1 MTVKTN
7 IRYTERAVSPEVK
20 LDRLRSGVN
29 SFPWWILGMAL
40 IFILTISLVLTNANY
55 QEAFSFISG
64 GLTVTIRMTL
74 IAFVIALVI
83 GLFTGLARI
92 SNSVILKNIGT
103 LYVEFVRGIPM
114 LVLIFFVAFVG
125 FPLVIGGLNSLGTWF
140 VNIGVPDLGASLVAL
155 NNQNISMDTRA
166 VVALSVT
173 YGAFLAEIFRAGI
186 QSIGRGQMEAGRS
199 QGLSYWQTM
208 RYIILPQAIRNV
220 LPALGNDFVSM
231 LKDSSLVSIL
241 AVRDMTQIAKL
252 YTGRSFHYQEA
263 YIILAML
270 YLSMT
275 LVLSFLVKFI
285 EKRYQKNERA

>member
-7 IRYTERAVSPEVK
+7 IQYAEQTISPEAK
-20 LDRLRSGVN
+20 FDRLRSRVTN
-29 SFPWWILGMAL
+29 FPWWILGMAL
-40 IFILTISLVLTNANY
+40 IFILTINLVLTDANY
-55 QEAFSFISG
+55 QQAFSFISAG
-64 GLTVTIRMTL
+64 IIVTIRTTL
-74 IAFVIALVI
+74 LAFAIALVV
-83 GLFTGLARI
+83 GLCTGLARI

-114 LVLIFFVAFVG
+114 LVLIFFIAFVG
-125 FPLVIGGLNSLGTWF
+125 FPLVIGGLNSLGAWL
-140 VNIGVPDLGASLVAL
+140 VNLGVTGLGAAL
-155 NNQNISMDTRA
+155 EGLDNQNISMDTRA
-166 VVALSVT
+166 IVALSVT

-199 QGLSYWQTM
+199 QGMSYWQTM

-231 LKDSSLVSIL
+231 LKNSSLVSVL

-263 YIILAML
+263 YITLAML

-285 EKRYQKNERA
+285 EKRYQKNERF